1 MNIIPRISVKAVQE
15 SGSTTQQ
22 ATANYFDKNGNGILE
37 LEESD
42 RFQKA
47 KIEKTDKAIKIINA
61 DGSVDIFE
69 NMSIEH
75 DEEYYSSG
83 TIPVAVIDMF
93 DTTAG
98 NGWHGKHVCN
108 MMKSVNPDISITKF
122 DNSPTKTYNKFQMA
136 VYNLISKNPKLDK
149 FCSKHQP
156 FKSIVNNILEDGQQ
170 TDAVEKCFDEV
181 IQQMNNGKKFQAVN
195 LSASQD
201 CSYPEIN
208 RLVGNE
214 LGVEITPE
222 NIAKYKKQIK
232 EVLETKQNKKF
243 DSVGDPVKIKQTL
256 DIIHKIESLNIPV
269 YLASSYKNGKED
281 VFNIWA
287 LADNAK
293 CIEGGKPQENDE
305 MKTASYV
312 SSSSLSIDETGK
324 KRIENSIYYNQ
335 EAYKSPDSDER
346 ISEIADVSTS
356 LATPMALAKDFKKKT

>member
-256 DIIHKIESLNIPV
+256 DIIHKIFFD
-269 YLASSYKNGKED
+269 YLAIFFHRHQVIGSLPLGIIRLLQIHLAARDQKFPASSGVFDMDAELLAIKLNVGNEAVGAGYELGGSD
-281 VFNIWA
+281 VLIFHICTNSC
-287 LADNAK
+287 DV
-293 CIEGGKPQENDE
+293 DE
-305 MKTASYV
+305 SV
-312 SSSSLSIDETGK
+312 SLMYD
-324 KRIENSIYYNQ
+324 
-335 EAYKSPDSDER
+335 
-346 ISEIADVSTS
+346 
-356 LATPMALAKDFKKKT
+356 